1 MQPHIKL
8 LHVLIMCR
16 VVVDALNTILIVV
29 VSVVCH
35 NVELIIVLINK
46 ICCVVK
52 EQCLLKISLYT
63 YNNLRHR
70 AEQKRF
76 LQHLSY
82 KSFYL
87 VGLTMTILL
96 RKNQLTN
103 FIVIQCYNE
112 EDLITEKPVPEISFG
127 LLKILRK

>member
-35 NVELIIVLINK
+35 NVELIIVLINE

-70 AEQKRF
+70 AE
-76 LQHLSY
+76 
-82 KSFYL
+82 
-87 VGLTMTILL
+87 
-96 RKNQLTN
+96 
-103 FIVIQCYNE
+103 
-112 EDLITEKPVPEISFG
+112 
-127 LLKILRK
+127 